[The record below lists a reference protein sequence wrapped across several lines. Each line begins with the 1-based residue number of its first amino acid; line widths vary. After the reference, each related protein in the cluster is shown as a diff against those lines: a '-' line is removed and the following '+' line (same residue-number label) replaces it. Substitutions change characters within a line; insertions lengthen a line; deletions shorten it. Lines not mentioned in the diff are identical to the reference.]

1 MDGVILINSIWQV
14 HENWKNRLQATLS
27 YTSLEAYYQQVKIC
41 IEIALNSVE
50 ADRDKRPS
58 IGEIIDMLNKTETG
72 CQEEETV
79 TSTELLGI
87 HPLELRFPF
96 EPNKLIP
103 CPLHLT
109 NSTDHRVAFRLQ
121 PGNPER
127 YYAEWL
133 CGVVPPRSTYTLIV
147 TMKELQS
154 PPDTD
159 EFLIEQSRVMGEDEL
174 KDISQGKA
182 DIEYDNFFTVV
193 QEKGVDK
200 VHELTLTAIC
210 DPQGQ
215 TSSEV
220 SFGQVHKQS

>member
-1 MDGVILINSIWQV
+1 M
-14 HENWKNRLQATLS
+14 S
-27 YTSLEAYYQQVKIC
+27 YTSLEAYCQQVKRC

-72 CQEEETV
+72 CQEKGTV

-109 NSTDHRVAFRLQ
+109 NSTDHRIAFRLQ
-121 PGNPER
+121 PGNLER
-127 YYAEWL
+127 YFAEWL

-159 EFLIEQSRVMGEDEL
+159 EFLIEQSSVMGEDEL

-220 SFGQVHKQS
+220 SFGQVHKQSYM